1 MRWPNTSNGA
11 FYHSSHYGLDTDVPR
26 GGSAR
31 GAEPPSQD
39 RWRIVRACMNFD
51 ENLILPA
58 SHDDSKIVRI
68 YTYFDDCLMNDTV
81 LETDLRHGGS
91 ARGAEPEHE

>member
-1 MRWPNTSNGA
+1 
-11 FYHSSHYGLDTDVPR
+11 
-26 GGSAR
+26 
-31 GAEPPSQD
+31 
-39 RWRIVRACMNFD
+39 MNFD